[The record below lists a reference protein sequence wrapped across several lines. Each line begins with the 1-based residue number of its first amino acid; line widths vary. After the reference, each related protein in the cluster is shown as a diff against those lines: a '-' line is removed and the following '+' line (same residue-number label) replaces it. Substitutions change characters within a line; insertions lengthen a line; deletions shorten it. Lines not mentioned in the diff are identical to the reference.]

1 MSAYMLYVPT
11 IPNKYQISE
20 HHAWFNDNG
29 LDACLVQA

>member
-11 IPNKYQISE
+11 IPNKYKIPE
-20 HHAWFNDNG
+20 HHAWLNDNG